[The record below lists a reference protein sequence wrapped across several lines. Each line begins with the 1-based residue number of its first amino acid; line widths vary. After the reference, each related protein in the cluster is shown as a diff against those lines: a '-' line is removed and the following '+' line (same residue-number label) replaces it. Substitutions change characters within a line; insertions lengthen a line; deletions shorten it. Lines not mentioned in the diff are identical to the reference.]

1 VNAKLEE
8 GGGSMCEILPVAYTL
23 TEMGNGPSADRV
35 GFIGLGVMGLPMA
48 RNLARSGYTVSGW
61 ARRPDTAE
69 RAAAEGITMR
79 ASPAELA
86 GVSDVIITMVTTSQD
101 VIGLCLGEGGLLES
115 AAPGSAF
122 VDMSTIAPSVSRR
135 AAEAAA
141 ALNIG
146 FLDAPVS
153 GGSFGAEQ
161 GTLTIMAGGDAG
173 LVERCRPLFEVMGD
187 PGRIFHTG
195 PVGSGQTVKLVN
207 NMLVGSIS
215 AATLE
220 ALLVGVGAGVPLK
233 TLVDVVSVSS
243 GASAQLTGQLV
254 KRAFAGELDPGFAT
268 DLLVK
273 DMQLA
278 DDLAREGG
286 QETPLTDVARHLFQA
301 SQRAGH
307 GARDYTAL
315 AVEMSKEDSQKLRL

>member
-1 VNAKLEE
+1 
-8 GGGSMCEILPVAYTL
+8 MCEILPVAYTL
-23 TEMGNGPSADRV
+23 TEMGNGPSPDRV
-35 GFIGLGVMGLPMA
+35 GWIGLGVMGLPMA

-61 ARRPDTAE
+61 ARHPETAE
-69 RAAAEGITMR
+69 RAAAEGIAMR

-86 GVSDVIITMVTTSQD
+86 GVSDVMITMVTTSED

-115 AAPGSAF
+115 AAPGSAL

-135 AAEAAA
+135 VAEAAA
-141 ALNIG
+141 ALDIG

-161 GTLTIMAGGDAG
+161 GTLTIMAGGEAG

-187 PGRIFHTG
+187 RERVFHTG

-215 AATLE
+215 AATME
-220 ALLVGVGAGVPLK
+220 ALLVGVGAGVPLN
-233 TLVDVVSVSS
+233 TLVEVVSVSS

-254 KRAFAGELDPGFAT
+254 KRAFAGELDPGFST

-278 DDLAREGG
+278 DDLARRGG
-286 QETPLTDVARHLFQA
+286 QETPLTDVARHLFEA

-307 GARDYTAL
+307 GDRDYTAL
-315 AVEMSKEDSQKLRL
+315 AVEMSKEGSQKLRL